1 MKKLAAF
8 IVLSSLL
15 VVGLMGAMPAKA
27 EVGAFVFNGTASL
40 NSGFPCTGACSGT
53 FSGTARGAT
62 VLPTNNCATGCPFTA
77 TYNYSEPDGTCLAG
91 HPAAA
96 LGTANGTYNIGTIN
110 GGFSWTRVGVTAIL
124 VLSNPT
130 GVAVA
135 AFIPPDTCAVDTATV
150 AGVAAVA

>member
-1 MKKLAAF
+1 MKKIAVLTILAAM
-8 IVLSSLL
+8 LA
-15 VVGLMGAMPAKA
+15 VGMLAMPANA

-40 NSGFPCTGACSGT
+40 NSGFPCTGTCNGT
-53 FSGTARGAT
+53 FNGTARGAT

-77 TYNYSEPDGTCLAG
+77 AYNYNEPDGTCLAG

-96 LGTANGTYNIGTIN
+96 IGTANGTYTIGSIN
-110 GGFSWTRVGVTAIL
+110 GGFSWTRVGVTAIIL
-124 VLSNPT
+124 LNNPT
-130 GVAVA
+130 GVGVA